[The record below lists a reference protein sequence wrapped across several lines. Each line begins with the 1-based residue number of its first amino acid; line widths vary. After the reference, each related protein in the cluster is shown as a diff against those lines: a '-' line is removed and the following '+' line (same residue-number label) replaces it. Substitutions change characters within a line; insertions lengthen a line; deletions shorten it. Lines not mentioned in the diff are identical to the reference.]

1 MQCRL
6 CLEEKELQNKSHIIP
21 QFMHSQLL
29 SEEGYFHKL
38 KKDTLEKFRSG
49 KLPKEFKT
57 GEYESDILCRHCDND
72 ILNQRYEDYASKVY
86 QLINGE
92 LESFKDIEIE
102 EYKNPKD
109 MSGKRIKNIDYSTF
123 KLFLL
128 SILWRAS
135 IAKRDFFAEV
145 DLGEKHEEII
155 RNMLLDGDPKQPD
168 DYPCFIYDMR
178 EDQPLLEGWI
188 FQPRFHKVDGNIS
201 YEFMISGLA
210 YRFTISEFARQTI
223 ALAGVIDK
231 DNSMIIWKAPEGMG
245 KYYYSQFREYYYR
258 IAETE

>member
-29 SEEGYFHKL
+29 SEEGFFHKL
-38 KKDTLEKFRSG
+38 KKDTLIKFRSG

-57 GEYESDILCRHCDND
+57 GEYESDILCGHCDNN
-72 ILNQRYEDYASKVY
+72 ILNQRYEDYASKVN

-92 LESFKDIEIE
+92 LESFKDIEIVQ
-102 EYKNPKD
+102 YKNPKD

-135 IAKRDFFAEV
+135 ISKRDLFTQV
-145 DLGEKHEEII
+145 KLGDKHEEII
-155 RNMLLDGDPKQPD
+155 RKMLLHRDPKEPD

-188 FQPRFHKVDGNIS
+188 LLPRQLKIEGNFS

-210 YRFTISEFARQTI
+210 YRFTISEFGRKAI

-245 KYYYSQFREYYYR
+245 KYYYSKFREYYYR